1 MSFADSAAWMLRC
14 HTGWPGIDDLKRSSV
29 EALQLPPSWEI
40 QQDSNQ
46 ERPAADFILVSDSGQ
61 RFAVVIESFEHVMLL
76 TSSRGQRL
84 LWRNGMPILPDPIK
98 MMEKLATRT
107 RAAPVLWLPRA
118 RFGVFDVRTD
128 TWPVMVVRGRAGLL
142 EQVIYSSCGART
154 S

>member
-1 MSFADSAAWMLRC
+1 MSFTDRAAWMLRC
-14 HTGWPGIDDLKRSSV
+14 HTGWPRLDDLKRSSMQ
-29 EALQLPPSWEI
+29 ALQLPPSWEI
-40 QQDSNQ
+40 QQDSDQ
-46 ERPAADFILVSDSGQ
+46 ERPVADLILVSDSGQ

-84 LWRNGMPILPDPIK
+84 LWRNSLPIFPSPLK

-142 EQVIYSSCGART
+142 EQVLYSSR
-154 S
+154 